1 MGGGGKD
8 VPHDSR
14 RVLGDVTMTSMGG
27 AVAPSGSLRHPD
39 HPTAKNCRPPPSKD
53 PHWPLKIS
61 LSSSPKDRHSLGQ
74 SDN

>member
-39 HPTAKNCRPPPSKD
+39 HPTAKNCPPPVQGS
-53 PHWPLKIS
+53 PVALKNIFVFFPEGS
-61 LSSSPKDRHSLGQ
+61 TFSWTE
-74 SDN
+74 

>member
-39 HPTAKNCRPPPSKD
+39 HPTAKNCPPPPVQGS
-53 PHWPLKIS
+53 PLALKNIFVFFPEGS
-61 LSSSPKDRHSLGQ
+61 TFSWTE
-74 SDN
+74 